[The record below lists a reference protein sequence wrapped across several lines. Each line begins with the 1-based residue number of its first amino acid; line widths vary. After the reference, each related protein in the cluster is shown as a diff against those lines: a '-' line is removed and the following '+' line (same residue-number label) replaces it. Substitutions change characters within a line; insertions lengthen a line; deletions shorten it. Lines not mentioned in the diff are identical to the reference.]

1 MFQAKTIMIF
11 LSHIRI
17 LISCLLLIVC
27 LGVST
32 RISAQNTEK
41 NILFVGNSLT
51 YANDLPAL
59 VKALAAKQGVVV
71 TSTMVAH
78 PNYAIED
85 HWNDREVQ
93 ELIANGAYDFVILQ
107 QGPSS
112 QADGRKM
119 LMDYGAKFKTICDK
133 YGAQLSFYM
142 VWPSLNYYSTF
153 EGVIANYRDAA
164 EFNDAILC
172 PVGEVWKAFIDT
184 EKNYD
189 YYGPDGFHPSVKG
202 SQVAAEVIVQ
212 SLF

>member
-1 MFQAKTIMIF
+1 MLFSIMRTFFSF
-11 LSHIRI
+11 LV
-17 LISCLLLIVC
+17 LLLSLVA
-27 LGVST
+27 ST
-32 RISAQNTEK
+32 WTSAQNTET

-51 YANDLPAL
+51 YANDLPGL
-59 VKALAAKQGVVV
+59 VEAVAAKQGIAVAN
-71 TSTMVAH
+71 TMVAF

-85 HWNDREVQ
+85 HWNDGEVQ

-112 QADGRKM
+112 QPNGRKM

-133 YGAQLSFYM
+133 HGAQLSFYM

-153 EGVIANYRDAA
+153 EGVITNYRDAA

-172 PVGEVWKAFIDT
+172 PVGEVWKAFIDA